1 MADNQSVESEIENI
15 LDRLAV
21 RMYDEGQ
28 LDKPSLMGR
37 QVAIVNMGEAKA
49 MLTTLIDSA
58 KREVLEEMRPANAT
72 IESMRMYTPRTH
84 TYMGKEYP
92 ACSICGFCPEAMNA
106 FIDAQLE
113 QSKEKK

>member
-1 MADNQSVESEIENI
+1 MSTQEKPPVDKDGSAWGLTINGYGVFSENDIAQIQALIE
-15 LDRLAV
+15 
-21 RMYDEGQ
+21 
-28 LDKPSLMGR
+28 
-37 QVAIVNMGEAKA
+37 
-49 MLTTLIDSA
+49 SA

-92 ACSICGFCPEAMNA
+92 SCSICGFCPEAMNA

-113 QSKEKK
+113 QSEESK

>member
-37 QVAIVNMGEAKA
+37 QVAIVNISEAKA
-49 MLTTLIDSA
+49 MLTDLINSA
-58 KREVLEEMRPANAT
+58 KREAQIKMLKNMKGSLMVARLNPGLNPLQLPEDA
-72 IESMRMYTPRTH
+72 RTQQIIAD
-84 TYMGKEYP
+84 EFDRN
-92 ACSICGFCPEAMNA
+92 I
-106 FIDAQLE
+106 AQLE
-113 QSKEKK
+113 QSKESK